1 MRSSQP
7 VVFRAASYFAFGSAV
22 SILNNI
28 APSQILLGLAVVALL
43 RSGGPLRM
51 RRVWIATAEKKE
63 AAVG

>member
-7 VVFRAASYFAFGSAV
+7 VVFRAAFYFAFGSAV
-22 SILNNI
+22 SILI
-28 APSQILLGLAVVALL
+28 GISPSQILLGLAVVALL

-51 RRVWIATAEKKE
+51 RRVWIATVEKKE